1 MDWTV
6 ALSITSSSTTD
17 GAVEFSI
24 IMRGVT
30 VLFSAGIK
38 RVLTMDRAVVVVVL
52 LVPAV
57 VVPSLGLN
65 CLVTLI
71 NFVLASMT
79 GKVVD
84 DGDEPERL

>member
-6 ALSITSSSTTD
+6 ALSITSSSTG
-17 GAVEFSI
+17 GAIEFSVI
-24 IMRGVT
+24 IRGVA
-30 VLFSAGIK
+30 VLFSK
-38 RVLTMDRAVVVVVL
+38 RVLTMDRAVVELIPVME
-52 LVPAV
+52 
-57 VVPSLGLN
+57 VVPSLGRN

-84 DGDEPERL
+84 DDDDDEPERL